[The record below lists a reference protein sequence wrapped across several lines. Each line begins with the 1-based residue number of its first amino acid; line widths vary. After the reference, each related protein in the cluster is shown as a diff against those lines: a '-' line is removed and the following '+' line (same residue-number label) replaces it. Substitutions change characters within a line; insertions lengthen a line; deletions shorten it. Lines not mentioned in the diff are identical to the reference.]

1 MKMLNFVLCSR
12 RRGEKELREGEKKL
26 RRRSSLLSLRLSEG
40 QVFSR
45 LA

>member
-1 MKMLNFVLCSR
+1 MLNFVLCSR

-26 RRRSSLLSLRLSEG
+26 KRRSSLLSLRLSE
-40 QVFSR
+40 VHIFSR